1 MARGER
7 ALVSA
12 TTRGALIAVATTHAL
27 YAPEPDGSGGVAYD
41 RLPWHDV
48 LGATW
53 DAEAEAL
60 RLEVADGPRRERRVL
75 VLDEPGLL
83 PETVRERVQASIVLT
98 RHVPLVGRR
107 GVRVVARRAA
117 GSDELVWHVVPDAG
131 VDPDHPDVRD
141 AVALAVRAAREEV
154 GG

>member
-1 MARGER
+1 
-7 ALVSA
+7 
-12 TTRGALIAVATTHAL
+12 
-27 YAPEPDGSGGVAYD
+27 VAYD

-107 GVRVVARRAA
+107 GVRIVARRAA
-117 GSDELVWHVVPDAG
+117 GDDELVWHVVPTPVWIPTIPTCGRPSPRPYARRARRSAG
-131 VDPDHPDVRD
+131 EARSGARRRARGP
-141 AVALAVRAAREEV
+141 ALRGAGRRVLLRESSGRPPAAR
-154 GG
+154 